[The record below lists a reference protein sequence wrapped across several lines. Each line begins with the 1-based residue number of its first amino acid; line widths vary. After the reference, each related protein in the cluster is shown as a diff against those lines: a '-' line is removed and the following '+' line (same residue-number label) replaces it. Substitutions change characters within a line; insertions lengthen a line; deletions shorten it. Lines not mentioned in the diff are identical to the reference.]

1 MSHAFTP
8 AFRERLAGA
17 CAAFPRIAHDGGGLK
32 RAAVAL
38 TLTVADDGSG
48 EVSKDFPERRLG
60 LPGRRPIVVGQV
72 EVCDP
77 EVERPAH
84 HPAHLRR
91 VTVLTEIVQVPQGDA
106 VKFQSAGAAADVGN
120 RR

>member
-1 MSHAFTP
+1 MSHAF
-8 AFRERLAGA
+8 RDRLAGA

-60 LPGRRPIVVGQV
+60 LPARRPIVVGQV